1 MLPHEG
7 GPGTNTSEYKTTFKV
22 IGKPAKGRA
31 SVGENK
37 WPKDPTVGKNRPS
50 GSGRGRL
57 RVGHPAIETLNAKL
71 ETTSVNPARIAELL
85 APFLQALPGPPT
97 SLTEAQLEKVSAY
110 LDLLLRWNARI
121 NLTAVRDPES
131 MVTRHFGES
140 FFAARQLLARSQ
152 ESAVRGQVRIIDFG
166 SGAGFPGL
174 PLKIFAPA
182 IALTLIESSRK
193 KAAFLKEVVR
203 ALALTV
209 VDVFA
214 GRGEDF
220 TSIADLVTLRA
231 VERYERAL
239 GIGARLVAPA
249 GRLALLI
256 GSPQA
261 ACTPQL
267 LPTFSWQPPI
277 PIPQSSARVLLV
289 GTNPP
294 G

>member
-1 MLPHEG
+1 M
-7 GPGTNTSEYKTTFKV
+7 
-22 IGKPAKGRA
+22 KP
-31 SVGENK
+31 
-37 WPKDPTVGKNRPS
+37 T
-50 GSGRGRL
+50 
-57 RVGHPAIETLNAKL
+57 RVD
-71 ETTSVNPARIAELL
+71 PARIADLL
-85 APFLQALPGPPT
+85 APFLQSPPGPPA
-97 SLTEAQLEKVSAY
+97 SLTGAQLGQVAAY

-131 MVTRHFGES
+131 IITRHFGES
-140 FFAARQLLARSQ
+140 FFAARQFLPADKPRSWESGVRSQ
-152 ESAVRGQVRIIDFG
+152 ELGVPGTPAFRAIDLG

-182 IALTLIESSRK
+182 LALTLIESSQK
-193 KAAFLKEVVR
+193 KAAFLKEAVR
-203 ALALTV
+203 TLVLMS

-214 GRGEDF
+214 GRAEDF
-220 TSIADLVTLRA
+220 SSMADLVTLRA

-239 GIGARLVAPA
+239 DTAARLVAPG

-261 ACTPQL
+261 ARTPQL
-267 LPTFSWQPPI
+267 LPAFSWQAPI
-277 PIPQSSARVLLV
+277 AIPQSSARVLLL

>member
-1 MLPHEG
+1 M
-7 GPGTNTSEYKTTFKV
+7 
-22 IGKPAKGRA
+22 
-31 SVGENK
+31 
-37 WPKDPTVGKNRPS
+37 DPD
-50 GSGRGRL
+50 
-57 RVGHPAIETLNAKL
+57 
-71 ETTSVNPARIAELL
+71 RIAELL
-85 APFLQALPGPPT
+85 APFLQAPPGPPA
-97 SLTEAQLEKVSAY
+97 SLAEAQLGQVSAY

-121 NLTAVRDPES
+121 NLTAVRDAES
-131 MVTRHFGES
+131 IVTRHFGES
-140 FFAARQLLARSQ
+140 LFAGRQLVSRSQ
-152 ESAVRGQVRIIDFG
+152 ESGVGGQGPNEKPGSQGSGVRSQESGVRSQGRAIDLG

-182 IALTLIESSRK
+182 LALTLIESNRK
-193 KAAFLKEVVR
+193 KAVFLKEAVR
-203 ALALTV
+203 ALALTG

-220 TSIADLVTLRA
+220 PASADLVTLRA

-239 GIGARLVAPA
+239 ATAARLVAPG

-261 ACTPQL
+261 AQTPQL
-267 LPTFSWQPPI
+267 LPEFLWQAPI
-277 PIPQSSARVLLV
+277 AIPQARARVLLV